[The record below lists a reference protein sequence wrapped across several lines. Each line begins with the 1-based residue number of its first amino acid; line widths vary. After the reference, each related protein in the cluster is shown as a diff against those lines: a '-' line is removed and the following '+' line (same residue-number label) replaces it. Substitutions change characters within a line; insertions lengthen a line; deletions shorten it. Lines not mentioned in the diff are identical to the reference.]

1 MMKKEEKEQS
11 KGSVGQII
19 VMLFFIAVG
28 ACAGVLMAKYLDTRN
43 PDRKPDAGHG
53 KRKTEKE
60 KTVGCGNR
68 RAVPDGTSA
77 DEERDVSLCT
87 L

>member
-19 VMLFFIAVG
+19 AFFLF
-28 ACAGVLMAKYLDTRN
+28 
-43 PDRKPDAGHG
+43 PDRKPDAGYG

-60 KTVGCGNR
+60 KIVGCGNR
-68 RAVPDGTSA
+68 RAVSDGTTTH
-77 DEERDVSLCT
+77 EGWDVSLCT

>member
-19 VMLFFIAVG
+19 AFFLFS
-28 ACAGVLMAKYLDTRN
+28 DW
-43 PDRKPDAGHG
+43 KPDAGHG
-53 KRKTEKE
+53 KRKTPKE
-60 KTVGCGNR
+60 KIVGCWNR
-68 RAVPDGTSA
+68 RAVSDGTSA
-77 DEERDVSLCT
+77 DEDRDVSLCT